1 MKYRLFVESPEYLYL
16 LNPMSLDEVKEFV
29 VENNFP
35 SILFSPTT
43 DEIVSEVLLNLY
55 KPFLEGHDASIQE
68 RFKTFFERYRHVLN
82 IEASA
87 FVPFESDEYDVR
99 PNELFTF
106 YISNQSIPLII
117 TTYDVLH
124 YNDAL
129 SAIEEYGEIV
139 ELPISEFFLDSFS
152 ENNNQKSKI
161 EIPLVLGVVNEEET
175 HYLILDGFRVVED
188 IRNSGKETMK
198 IKLLV
203 I

>member
-16 LNPMSLDEVKEFV
+16 INPMSLDEVKEFV

-43 DEIVSEVLLNLY
+43 DEIVSEVLVDLY
-55 KPFLEGHDASIQE
+55 RPYLEKHNHSIQE

-87 FVPFESDEYDVR
+87 FVPFELDELDGYDVR

-106 YISNQSIPLII
+106 YVSNQSVPLII

-124 YNDAL
+124 YKDAL
-129 SAIEEYGEIV
+129 DAVKEYGEIV
-139 ELPISEFFLDSFS
+139 ELPISEFFVASFS
-152 ENNNQKSKI
+152 ENNNKKSEI
-161 EIPLVLGVVNEEET
+161 EIPLVLKLVDDEYT
-175 HYLILDGFRVVED
+175 HYIILDGFRVVED
-188 IRNSGKETMK
+188 SRNSGKETM
-198 IKLLV
+198 
-203 I
+203 